1 MAARSKTA
9 LHIVLDTNALFTE
22 AADCLLATEISE
34 FVLKSFDNDLDVRW
48 YIPSVVTGERRFQM
62 VERAKRLLP
71 HLEKVERLLGH
82 NLGITEEVLA
92 ARVDDVIKRHI
103 ETHKLNEVGFHESSV
118 DWQEMV
124 RRSISRMP
132 PFDEGENEKGFRDA
146 IVLETFCQL
155 ASDLP
160 KSLQVCRIIL
170 LSNDKRLVEAAR
182 ERMADR
188 NNVAFANDLDAV
200 KTILNAL
207 ASAITQEVVNKL
219 LPRADELFFKSEEK
233 KTLYYSAEIG
243 AKIRSQ
249 YSQELSKV
257 PPGFS
262 SVTTKAIYIT
272 SPPTFLVKEGQK
284 LSFSTRITFSME
296 ATRYVQRS
304 SSLSN
309 LSNPVLSGLPGGGN
323 ISTGVLGSG
332 ALSPFLSTGTSHPST
347 GIFHPTSVLGVSNFL
362 PGPTGISPPQYD
374 EIKRDGDIIFE
385 AIWEATLTSS
395 GKLTRPKLIKIEH
408 KATNWKEM

>member
-22 AADCLLATEISE
+22 AADRLLATEISE
-34 FVLKSFDNDLDVRW
+34 FVLKSFDNDLNLRW

-71 HLEKVERLLGH
+71 HLDKVERLLGH

-92 ARVDDVIKRHI
+92 LRVDDVIKRHI

-170 LSNDKRLVEAAR
+170 LSNDERLVEAAQ

-188 NNVAFANDLDAV
+188 NNVTFANDLDAV

-207 ASAITQEVVNKL
+207 ASAITQEAVNEL
-219 LPRADELFFKSEEK
+219 LPRAAQLFFKSEDK

-243 AKIRSQ
+243 AEIRSQ
-249 YSQELSKV
+249 YSQELSQV
-257 PPGFS
+257 PQGFN
-262 SVTTKAIYIT
+262 SVTTKSIRIV
-272 SPPTFLVKEGQK
+272 SPPTFLVKGGQK
-284 LSFSTRITFSME
+284 LSFSTRIIFGMD
-296 ATRYVQRS
+296 ATRYVQRPS
-304 SSLSN
+304 SVNSPL
-309 LSNPVLSGLPGGGN
+309 LSGPQLGGN
-323 ISTGVLGSG
+323 ISTGSLGLG
-332 ALSPFLSTGTSHPST
+332 ALSNFSGT
-347 GIFHPTSVLGVSNFL
+347 GISHPTSVFRASNLLAL
-362 PGPTGISPPQYD
+362 PPPPQYD
-374 EIKRDGDIIFE
+374 EIKRDGEIIFE

-395 GKLTRPKLIKIEH
+395 GKLTRAKLIKIEH
-408 KATNWKEM
+408 KATNWKET

>member
-1 MAARSKTA
+1 MTARSKTA

-22 AADCLLATEISE
+22 AADRLLATEISE
-34 FVLKSFDNDLDVRW
+34 FVLKSFDNDLNVRW

-62 VERAKRLLP
+62 VERANRLLP
-71 HLEKVERLLGH
+71 QLEKVERLLGH

-170 LSNDKRLVEAAR
+170 LSNDERLVEAAR

-188 NNVAFANDLDAV
+188 NNVTFANDLDAV

-207 ASAITQEVVNKL
+207 ASAITQEAVNKL

-249 YSQELSKV
+249 HSQELSQV

-262 SVTTKAIYIT
+262 SVKTKATYIS

-284 LSFSTRITFSME
+284 LTFSTRITFRME
-296 ATRYVQRS
+296 ATRYVQRPPVI
-304 SSLSN
+304 
-309 LSNPVLSGLPGGGN
+309 NPVFSGLPGGGG
-323 ISTGVLGSG
+323 ISTGVLDSG
-332 ALSPFLSTGTSHPST
+332 ALSRFMSTGISHPST
-347 GIFHPTSVLGVSNFL
+347 GISHPTSVAGVSNFVA
-362 PGPTGISPPQYD
+362 GPTGISPPQYD
-374 EIKRDGDIIFE
+374 EIKRDGEIIFE

-408 KATNWKEM
+408 KATNWKET